1 MENLIILVDANSI
14 GYAAQHAIKLYSGS
28 MQTQAVFS
36 FIKTMRELRQRY
48 PHAGMVV
55 LWDGRAEWRFERE
68 PSYKSNRKSDPRM
81 QQEHDA
87 YKAQCPFIKRALKAL
102 GIKQM
107 TSAIHEAD
115 DLAGILVQRFAS
127 DPNNR
132 ILLITV
138 T

>member
-1 MENLIILVDANSI
+1 MMRTKKQANLINDLKESRYSCGFLFGEINVENLIILVDANSI

-87 YKAQCPFIKRALKAL
+87 YKAQCPLSNVL
-102 GIKQM
+102 
-107 TSAIHEAD
+107 
-115 DLAGILVQRFAS
+115 
-127 DPNNR
+127 
-132 ILLITV
+132 
-138 T
+138 

>member
-55 LWDGRAEWRFERE
+55 LWDGRAEWRLSVNLHTRAIANLIQECN
-68 PSYKSNRKSDPRM
+68 KSM
-81 QQEHDA
+81 TLT
-87 YKAQCPFIKRALKAL
+87 KRSALL
-102 GIKQM
+102 
-107 TSAIHEAD
+107 SNV
-115 DLAGILVQRFAS
+115 L
-127 DPNNR
+127 
-132 ILLITV
+132 
-138 T
+138 